1 MIDVRQLG
9 KCYSDG
15 QDSVYWALQDVSFSV
30 RSREVVGLV
39 GANGAGK
46 TSLLR
51 ILSTVLPPTVGDAW
65 VGGQHVVTSAIDVRR
80 TIGFVSANTAV
91 YDRMTGAEY
100 VRFFGQFYAIP
111 GEELEDRIHELFVR
125 FRMEDLR
132 HRLCGQMS
140 TGMKQKV
147 SIARA
152 LVHDPQV
159 LIFDEA
165 TLGLDILAAR
175 SVLDMVLALRE
186 EGKCIIFST
195 HIMSE
200 IQRLC
205 DRIVILHH
213 GRMVADG
220 TPEELQAAFAARNLE
235 DLFFQIIESEP
246 VGSKS

>member
-9 KCYSDG
+9 KSYPDG
-15 QDSVYWALQDVSFSV
+15 LDSVYWALHDVSFRV
-30 RSREVVGLV
+30 RPREVVGLL

-51 ILSTVLPPTVGDAW
+51 ILSTVLPPTTGEAW
-65 VGGQHVVTSAIDVRR
+65 VCGHHVVEEAIEVRR
-80 TIGFVSANTAV
+80 RIGFVSANTAV

-100 VRFFGQFYAIP
+100 VRFFGQFYSIP
-111 GEELEDRIHELFVR
+111 RMELEDRIHELFVR

-132 HRLCGQMS
+132 DRLCGQMS

-200 IQRLC
+200 IERLC

-213 GRMVADG
+213 GRLVAAG
-220 TPEELQAAFAARNLE
+220 TPAELEGGFSARHLE

-246 VGSKS
+246 AGSTR